1 LRSGHLGKKP
11 KMIQTKPQKSIAL
24 PPADSLGAR
33 FCQYFSH
40 PYHFLEA
47 PVPALGKKPDWRTE
61 TRYALQPRN
70 LWQEYQNPNTL
81 IGLRFG
87 DTTRYC
93 VIDIDS
99 GSSYH
104 PANDVTQFKSVL
116 GALETIGLC
125 RPLLVRSSDSEGI
138 HVYYFLPEP
147 APTFNLACAVRLALE
162 DAGLYLRPGQLEI
175 FPNTKAYSKAAP
187 SDYNGHRLP
196 LQAGSY
202 WLDDDA
208 QPLTNDLARF
218 LDAADTA
225 AACQDSV
232 TLLQAIAAASKNRRR
247 LTFVPGSSEKAAVWK
262 RHLEERIA
270 EGWTGRGQ
278 TNELLKDFATYG
290 IVWLALAG
298 DALINFVVETAK
310 TAPGYRQHCG
320 HQHEIRQRATERAR
334 NAEKWYSPY
343 RSFPKRD
350 GRSYRENFESPQN
363 NIVSFENSSNVKSRE
378 QAADRIRQAI
388 THLEATD
395 TLPHGATARA
405 AAIIATVKELTGTG
419 ISLATLHR
427 PYHLPLWHPAQQKS
441 LEPAQEALLHP
452 VSQVLEISRAEKS
465 LEPAQEAL
473 LHPVSQVLEISRVE
487 KSLEPTQGA
496 LLHPTPLYEGIGA
509 GEGLPEP
516 PSRGGGRQPLTPP
529 LEQQG
534 ESEGENAPSGS
545 QPLQDV
551 DWSARYVDLFGHLPQ
566 PESKSALKPK
576 MPIVPG
582 DLVTTRRIARIW
594 TEANSHAQKT
604 ASASAKRDLRMFTRE
619 ERLHVETVA
628 FLRYLWDSGEPLLI
642 AEVEAWAEAH
652 PGILPEVERVEK
664 SAATTDSTIAKQPH
678 LKVGSRVQ
686 WDGCPAH
693 CAWANPFTITAI
705 ECDAAWL
712 DLYSAPVP
720 LSHLRLLD

>member
-1 LRSGHLGKKP
+1 MQQLTS
-11 KMIQTKPQKSIAL
+11 QNSTVL

-70 LWQEYQNPNTL
+70 LWREYRNPDTL

-125 RPLLVRSSDSEGI
+125 RPLLIRSSDSEGI

-175 FPNTKAYSKAAP
+175 FPNTKAYSKGAP

-208 QPLTNDLARF
+208 QPITNDLARF

-225 AACQDSV
+225 AACQDLV
-232 TLLQAIAAASKNRRR
+232 TLRRAIAAASKNRRR
-247 LTFVPGSSEKAAVWK
+247 LTFVPSSSEKAARWK

-270 EGWTGRGQ
+270 EGWTAHHQ
-278 TNELLKDFATYG
+278 TNELLKDFAVYG
-290 IVWLALAG
+290 HVFLHLKD
-298 DALINFVVETAK
+298 DALTDYVEATAK
-310 TAPGYRQHCG
+310 AAPGYKRWCR
-320 HQHEIRQRATERAR
+320 HQHEIHRRAAERSR
-334 NAEKWYSPY
+334 GVDNGFYVPY
-343 RSFPKRD
+343 RGIPKRD
-350 GRSYRENFESPQN
+350 RSYRENFESPQN
-363 NIVSFENSSNVKSRE
+363 NIVSFENSANVKSRE

-388 THLEATD
+388 AHLEATD
-395 TLPHGATARA
+395 TLPKSATARA
-405 AAIIATVKELTGTG
+405 AAIIATVKELSGKG
-419 ISLATLHR
+419 ISISTLHQ
-427 PYHLPLWHPAQQKS
+427 PYHLYLWHPQQRKS
-441 LEPAQEALLHP
+441 PEPAQGELFRPAPESVPHQESP
-452 VSQVLEISRAEKS
+452 
-465 LEPAQEAL
+465 EPAQGEL
-473 LHPVSQVLEISRVE
+473 FR
-487 KSLEPTQGA
+487 
-496 LLHPTPLYEGIGA
+496 PTPLYEGLGA

-516 PSRGGGRQPLTPP
+516 PSRGGGSQPLTPP

-534 ESEGENAPSGS
+534 ESEGENSLFGP
-545 QPLQDV
+545 QPPQDI
-551 DWSARYVDLFGHLPQ
+551 DWSARYVDLFGTPQ
-566 PESKSALKPK
+566 PELKPAPK
-576 MPIVPG
+576 MPTLP
-582 DLVTTRRIARIW
+582 DDPAATRRLTRIW
-594 TEANSHAQKT
+594 LEATKHAKK
-604 ASASAKRDLRMFTRE
+604 AVSASAFHEKRIFSRE
-619 ERLHVETVA
+619 EQLQRETA
-628 FLRYLWDSGEPLLI
+628 AKMRYLWDSGEPLLI
-642 AEVEAWAEAH
+642 AEVKAWAEAH
-652 PGILPEVERVEK
+652 PGILPEVERAEK
-664 SAATTDSTIAKQPH
+664 SAATTDSTIAKQPQ
-678 LKVGSRVQ
+678 LKVGDRVQ

-705 ECDAAWL
+705 ECDSVWL
-712 DLYSAPVP
+712 DLYSLPVP
-720 LSHLRLLD
+720 LAQLKLFD